1 MSSTASRRADRQ
13 LRSGSEGFLP
23 ILSVEVELAHPAV
36 AQEEPRALF
45 VTSLFFRVAK
55 GLRKPLTPG
64 TSEFPYV
71 FSRFASQSQEN
82 HDFYPTALLCGVSIA
97 MYDGGLV

>member
-1 MSSTASRRADRQ
+1 MFPQKSPFCP
-13 LRSGSEGFLP
+13 LLG
-23 ILSVEVELAHPAV
+23 
-36 AQEEPRALF
+36 EPRALF